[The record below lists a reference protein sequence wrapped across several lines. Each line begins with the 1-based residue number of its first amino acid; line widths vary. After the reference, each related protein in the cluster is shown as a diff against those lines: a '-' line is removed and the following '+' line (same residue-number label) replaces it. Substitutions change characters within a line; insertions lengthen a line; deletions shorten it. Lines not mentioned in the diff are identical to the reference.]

1 MNYLEFKLGSYVR
14 SSPKKVVRW
23 IFTFLVLGF
32 VGCSDDE
39 ASNGSGEQTEGAL
52 DRSKRIRELENAL
65 DKLKWENSR
74 LSLKVKTVNGGSLV
88 MDKKTGLWHH
98 DVAREPFTGR
108 VAEEYPDRS
117 PRAEAGFLNGKKDG
131 MERFW
136 YPKGKLKSE
145 GQWFDGK
152 QNGVFREW
160 NEGRKLIRATR
171 YKNGQ
176 VIENLRQ

>member
-1 MNYLEFKLGSYVR
+1 MREL
-14 SSPKKVVRW
+14 RW

-74 LSLKVKTVNGGSLV
+74 LSLKVKTVNGESLV
-88 MDKKTGLWHH
+88 LDKKTGLWHH
-98 DVAREPFTGR
+98 NVAREPFTGR
-108 VAEEYPDRS
+108 VVEEYPDRS

-136 YPKGKLKSE
+136 FPKVKLKSE

-160 NEGRKLIRATR
+160 NEGGKLVRATH

>member
-1 MNYLEFKLGSYVR
+1 MKW
-14 SSPKKVVRW
+14 PRW
-23 IFTFLVLGF
+23 ILVCGCLVLA
-32 VGCSDDE
+32 GCSDDE
-39 ASNGSGEQTEGAL
+39 ASSGSGEQTEGAL
-52 DRSKRIRELENAL
+52 DRSKRIRELETSL
-65 DKLKWENSR
+65 ERLKWENSR
-74 LSLKVKTVNGGSLV
+74 LSLKIKTVNGASLV

-108 VAEEYPDRS
+108 VSEEYPDRS
-117 PRAEAGFLNGKKDG
+117 PRAEGGFLRGKKDG

-136 YPKGKLKSE
+136 YPNGKLKSE

-160 NEGRKLIRATR
+160 NEAGQLVRAAR

>member
-1 MNYLEFKLGSYVR
+1 
-14 SSPKKVVRW
+14 
-23 IFTFLVLGF
+23 
-32 VGCSDDE
+32 
-39 ASNGSGEQTEGAL
+39 
-52 DRSKRIRELENAL
+52 
-65 DKLKWENSR
+65 
-74 LSLKVKTVNGGSLV
+74 
-88 MDKKTGLWHH
+88 MDKKTGLWHN

-136 YPKGKLKSE
+136 YPNGKLKSE
-145 GQWFDGK
+145 GQWFEGK
-152 QNGVFREW
+152 QNGVFRQWSE
-160 NEGRKLIRATR
+160 EGKVIQAVR

>member
-1 MNYLEFKLGSYVR
+1 
-14 SSPKKVVRW
+14 
-23 IFTFLVLGF
+23 
-32 VGCSDDE
+32 
-39 ASNGSGEQTEGAL
+39 
-52 DRSKRIRELENAL
+52 
-65 DKLKWENSR
+65 
-74 LSLKVKTVNGGSLV
+74 

-108 VAEEYPDRS
+108 VSEEYPDRS
-117 PRAEAGFLNGKKDG
+117 PRAEGGFLRGKKDG

-136 YPKGKLKSE
+136 YPNGKLKSE

-152 QNGVFREW
+152 ENGVFREW
-160 NEGRKLIRATR
+160 NEAGQLVRAVR